1 MVRYKS
7 NKQAFIIAGLVIL
20 LCLVSL
26 SGATLALFS
35 SDLNKGTIGVI
46 TTAGQ
51 VDVDIVDTDDVT
63 LQKRALAFMTTSGS
77 KTNTEDVLFEPGATF
92 YTQGFQVKNV
102 GNIPINFSIT
112 LSKNDEV
119 DMDLFNKAFEIRVVK
134 EGDDPSASPL
144 ISDFQ
149 GYYLD
154 VGEKTDTYYLYI
166 KMYET
171 AGNEFKGESYTG
183 IGITVYAV
191 QGNVSMEEY

>member
-1 MVRYKS
+1 M
-7 NKQAFIIAGLVIL
+7 
-20 LCLVSL
+20 
-26 SGATLALFS
+26 
-35 SDLNKGTIGVI
+35 
-46 TTAGQ
+46 
-51 VDVDIVDTDDVT
+51 
-63 LQKRALAFMTTSGS
+63 
-77 KTNTEDVLFEPGATF
+77 
-92 YTQGFQVKNV
+92 

-134 EGDDPSASPL
+134 EGDDLSASPL